1 MKLEGRMLKLGG
13 SMVHEEVPEAGLGW
27 DDVNLVRPARLEM
40 AEVCHDISVRQDGIV
55 SVSVGGEQLVS
66 LIGVVETSLVER
78 NIGVGRHVLQVLSVF
93 TSPLVLGE
101 PIHVGRELLVVVED
115 DIIGC
120 RTLEPVPEHA
130 VRIEHQA
137 EAKHV
142 VDVVISARNL
152 HQCSVC
158 RVIRVES
165 GLVDVVGI
173 DRRKTVDGRVG
184 HELEVL
190 QLHGSSRPK
199 DFECTEEL
207 GEVPLLPQT
216 QGAPVLVDILLRL
229 LHEGELDLVLRA
241 YAGR

>member
-101 PIHVGRELLVVVED
+101 PIHVG
-115 DIIGC
+115 
-120 RTLEPVPEHA
+120 
-130 VRIEHQA
+130 
-137 EAKHV
+137 
-142 VDVVISARNL
+142 
-152 HQCSVC
+152 
-158 RVIRVES
+158 
-165 GLVDVVGI
+165 
-173 DRRKTVDGRVG
+173 
-184 HELEVL
+184 
-190 QLHGSSRPK
+190 
-199 DFECTEEL
+199 
-207 GEVPLLPQT
+207 
-216 QGAPVLVDILLRL
+216 
-229 LHEGELDLVLRA
+229 
-241 YAGR
+241 